1 MDWLGLKLDL
11 VAVTG
16 LDKDALHIYA
26 AVLVQTAVALITRT
40 GFRSVL
46 PWLAVAAVEGTN
58 EWADMYFEVWP
69 DRTLQ
74 LSRGI
79 HDIVNTMIM
88 PTFLLLFARLH
99 ARPAP
104 PITEPAAAEPPVCEP
119 AA

>member
-16 LDKDALHIYA
+16 LEKDALHIYA

-46 PWLAVAAVEGTN
+46 PWLAVAAVEGAN

-69 DRTLQ
+69 DRALQ
-74 LSRGI
+74 LSESI
-79 HDIVNTMIM
+79 HDVVNTMIM
-88 PTFLLLFARLH
+88 PSFLLLFARLH
-99 ARPAP
+99 GRPDALIVEP
-104 PITEPAAAEPPVCEP
+104 PAAEPV
-119 AA
+119 A